1 MMPFV
6 EQGRINKWG
15 IPRQIALVAEVPK
28 TSVGKLDKKVMR
40 QQISQWLAEGNSSI
54 SSL

>member
-1 MMPFV
+1 MPFV

-15 IPRQIALVAEVPK
+15 IPRQIALVNEIPK
-28 TSVGKLDKKVMR
+28 TSVGKLDKKVIR
-40 QQISQWLAEGNSSI
+40 LQISQWKAEGSSVI